1 METNLLCVHQLFT
14 NQVER
19 TPNAIAVVDSEQAL
33 TYRELDQ
40 STDALAGYLQA
51 HGVHLD
57 TSVGILMEKC
67 ADYVI
72 AGIAALK
79 AGGAYL
85 PLDLAYPD
93 ALLSTILHETASRVI
108 VTKDHYSQRL
118 DPTLKARVLRLD
130 TDASWRE
137 AQYDSTAVSAI
148 TVDNLA
154 YIVYSSGTTGKPK
167 GILAPHRG
175 AVHSYAQRYTLS
187 SYLPGDRVACNVF
200 LVWELFRPLL
210 KGATLYIIPDS
221 VIYDPRV
228 LVNFLADNAISEVL
242 FTPSLM
248 ETILNS
254 VDSHTLRAKLSALQV
269 LWLNGEV
276 VTTRLKHR
284 ALETLPEHV
293 RLLNTYSISECHDVA
308 SLDLRQTQDLPS
320 GFCPVGYPIEGISL
334 RLLDEQMQPVPPG
347 QAGELY
353 IGGPCLARGYLNKPE
368 LTAAR
373 FVTLAGERW
382 YRTGDVAFVHPD
394 GTLEIRGRCDFMVKI
409 RGYSVQLGAI
419 ESALLAHAHVK
430 SCAVVAE
437 GETAANKRLVAYV
450 VRDDDATWAI
460 HPHSG
465 TCVAIQTQLET
476 YLPHYMIP
484 RVYVELDLIPLSPTT
499 GKLDRKRLPDITIER
514 REATLDDL
522 QPGQPPPRTLH
533 EQVMRRLWE
542 YVLQMEPG
550 SLQDEVDFFDC
561 GGHSLLA
568 VELTQLIETYSQVQL
583 NVREVYE
590 YSTIEQLVAHVNGE
604 TRQKEFN
611 NVSLHDDARLE
622 ATIVPSQTCAP
633 LSVSQARSIFITGT
647 TGFLGAFI
655 LEELLRS
662 TADEVRMHCLV
673 RAKSGALAD
682 GRQRIVTNLQQYQL
696 WNARY
701 EARIVP
707 VVGDLGEVHLGLSE
721 DGFDDLA
728 ERVDFIV
735 HSGALVNYVYPYAIL
750 KPSMVDGTREV
761 LRLAC
766 TAVTKPV
773 HYISTNGIFPGGD
786 PAPYLENADIEDF
799 ADRLEGGYGPG
810 KWVAET
816 LVWQAVSR
824 GLPVCLYRPGNIGH
838 HSVTGAVNANDFQYQ
853 IMRACQTL
861 GCAPDSDDWRFEMTP
876 VDFLVGA
883 IGRFAQAPAHY
894 GQVYNVVQAAATPAR
909 LVFDL
914 MRANGQISDYVPL
927 TEWKDRLQAAAERGN
942 TPFLSVLAQSFDD
955 VEPYLLDTSRY
966 DRSQFD
972 RAVSLYDITC
982 AETDADYFSKL
993 FT

>member
-1 METNLLCVHQLFT
+1 
-14 NQVER
+14 
-19 TPNAIAVVDSEQAL
+19 
-33 TYRELDQ
+33 
-40 STDALAGYLQA
+40 
-51 HGVHLD
+51 
-57 TSVGILMEKC
+57 
-67 ADYVI
+67 
-72 AGIAALK
+72 
-79 AGGAYL
+79 
-85 PLDLAYPD
+85 LAY
-93 ALLSTILHETASRVI
+93 V
-108 VTKDHYSQRL
+108 
-118 DPTLKARVLRLD
+118 
-130 TDASWRE
+130 
-137 AQYDSTAVSAI
+137 
-148 TVDNLA
+148 
-154 YIVYSSGTTGKPK
+154 VYSSGTTGAPK
-167 GILAPHRG
+167 GVLAPHRG
-175 AVHSYAQRYTLS
+175 SVHSYRCRDAFSPYG
-187 SYLPGDRVACNVF
+187 PGDRVACNVF
-200 LVWELFRPLL
+200 FVWELLRPLL
-210 KGATLYIIPDS
+210 KGGTVYVVPDDM
-221 VIYDPRV
+221 IYDPRP
-228 LVNFLADNAISEVL
+228 LLDFLDRHQITEML
-242 FTPSLM
+242 FTPSLLESVINAVDEM
-248 ETILNS
+248 TIRRKMASLN
-254 VDSHTLRAKLSALQV
+254 VV
-269 LWLNGEV
+269 WLNGEV
-276 VTTRLKHR
+276 VTTNLKHR
-284 ALETLPEHV
+284 LLDTLPAHT

-308 SLDLRQTQDLPS
+308 NEDLRTASDLPS
-320 GFCPVGYPIEGISL
+320 GLCAVGRAMPEVTL
-334 RLLDEQMQPVPPG
+334 RLLDEDLQAVRDG
-347 QAGELY
+347 EAGELF

-368 LTAAR
+368 LTAR
-373 FVTLAGERW
+373 QFVTLDGERF
-382 YRTGDVAFVHPD
+382 YRTGDVGLMHPD
-394 GTLEIRGRCDFMVKI
+394 GRLEIRGRCDDMVKI

-419 ESALLAHAHVK
+419 ETALLAHAHVK

-460 HPHSG
+460 HPHTG
-465 TCVAIQTQLET
+465 TCEAIQTQLET

-550 SLQDEVDFFDC
+550 SLRDEVDFFDC

-568 VELTQLIETYSQVQL
+568 VELTQLIETYFQVQL
-583 NVREVYE
+583 NVREIYE

-633 LSVSQARSIFITGT
+633 LSVSQARSIFITGS

-750 KPSMVDGTREV
+750 KASMVDGTREV

-838 HSVTGAVNANDFQYQ
+838 HSLTGAVNANDFQYQ

-883 IGRFAQAPAHY
+883 IGRFAQEQAHY
-894 GQVYNVVQAAATPAR
+894 GQVYNVVQAEATPAR

-927 TEWKDRLQAAAERGN
+927 TEWKGRLQAAAERGN
-942 TPFLSVLAQSFDD
+942 TPFLSVLAQSLDD